1 MSLHLLQGSVAFASD
16 KSDTINIIYI
26 SKLMLKVFS
35 IRKLMQNTDVNT
47 LDGDNQLHLIFY
59 LHQYFIISGKTDV
72 RFIVISLLFPET
84 NIIFYRHNTDVII
97 NINIC

>member
-16 KSDTINIIYI
+16 KSDTINI
-26 SKLMLKVFS
+26 
-35 IRKLMQNTDVNT
+35 
-47 LDGDNQLHLIFY
+47 GDNQLHLIFY